1 MSKIELNVNIDKW
14 NKKHSANE
22 KRGCFQITDVLYTMS
37 FRDMLGWDK
46 SKKMHPKYITF
57 NLCHCYKAKNY
68 PQLTKKSLFQAVKM
82 TQLSFRHSGTS
93 DFQKIVSQRS
103 NKVAHYFFLIEYDM

>member
-46 SKKMHPKYITF
+46 SKKMHPKYNTF
-57 NLCHCYKAKNY
+57 NLCHCHKAKNY
-68 PQLTKKSLFQAVKM
+68 PQLTKKVCSKL
-82 TQLSFRHSGTS
+82 LR
-93 DFQKIVSQRS
+93 
-103 NKVAHYFFLIEYDM
+103 

>member
-1 MSKIELNVNIDKW
+1 MSKILINGTKNTVQI
-14 NKKHSANE
+14 KK
-22 KRGCFQITDVLYTMS
+22 KDFFQITDVLYTMS

-57 NLCHCYKAKNY
+57 NLCHRYKAKNY

>member
-1 MSKIELNVNIDKW
+1 MEQKNTVQM
-14 NKKHSANE
+14 KK
-22 KRGCFQITDVLYTMS
+22 KGCFQITDVLYTMS

-46 SKKMHPKYITF
+46 SKKCIQNTLLLICVIVIKLKTVHSW
-57 NLCHCYKAKNY
+57 
-68 PQLTKKSLFQAVKM
+68 QKSLFQAVKM

>member
-1 MSKIELNVNIDKW
+1 MSKILINGTKNTVQI
-14 NKKHSANE
+14 E
-22 KRGCFQITDVLYTMS
+22 KRCFFQITDVLYTMS

-68 PQLTKKSLFQAVKM
+68 PQLTKISLFQAVKM

>member
-1 MSKIELNVNIDKW
+1 MK
-14 NKKHSANE
+14 

-57 NLCHCYKAKNY
+57 NLCHCYKAKNC
-68 PQLTKKSLFQAVKM
+68 PQLTKKESVPSHNDDPTFIS
-82 TQLSFRHSGTS
+82 SFRDIRFSKTLV
-93 DFQKIVSQRS
+93 K
-103 NKVAHYFFLIEYDM
+103 KVK

>member
-46 SKKMHPKYITF
+46 SKKIASKIHYF

>member
-1 MSKIELNVNIDKW
+1 MSILINGTKNTVQMK
-14 NKKHSANE
+14 

-57 NLCHCYKAKNY
+57 NLCHCYKAKNC
-68 PQLTKKSLFQAVKM
+68 PQLTKKSVP
-82 TQLSFRHSGTS
+82 SC
-93 DFQKIVSQRS
+93 
-103 NKVAHYFFLIEYDM
+103 